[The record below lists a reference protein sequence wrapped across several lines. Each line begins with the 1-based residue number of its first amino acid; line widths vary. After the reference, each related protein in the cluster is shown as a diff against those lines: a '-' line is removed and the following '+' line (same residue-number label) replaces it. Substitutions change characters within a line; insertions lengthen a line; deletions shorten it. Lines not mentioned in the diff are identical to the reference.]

1 MTDPDTPVKAT
12 ATSVRVLEALEAA
25 DGATLTE
32 LDERLDLSKSSI
44 HNHVTT
50 LERLGF
56 VVRDGWTYYPS
67 LRFLQVGAS
76 ARNRYELYDIGR
88 GPVHQL
94 ASASGLAASLVACE
108 RGQGVCLYTA
118 ADGVDERPLVDVGAT
133 QPLHCT
139 APGKAMLAHVDES
152 AAEEMLERADLE
164 ARTENTLTTPEGVRE
179 ERRAIQTQGLAF
191 DREEWREGVR
201 GVAAAIGDT
210 DGSLLGALAVVGEAD
225 ALSGKRFQQ
234 DVPGLVLSSANAIRK
249 TIRQSATR

>member
-12 ATSVRVLEALEAA
+12 ATSVRILELLEAVN
-25 DGATLTE
+25 GATLTE
-32 LDERLDLSKSSI
+32 LAERLELAKSSI

-56 VVRDGWTYYPS
+56 VVRDGWTYHPS
-67 LRFLQVGAS
+67 LRFLEVGAS
-76 ARNRYELYDIGR
+76 ARNRYELYDVGR
-88 GPVHQL
+88 GAAQQL
-94 ASASGLAASLVACE
+94 ASASGLTASLVACE
-108 RGQGVCLYTA
+108 RGQGVCLYA
-118 ADGVDERPLVDVGAT
+118 VADGVGERPLVDVGTT

-139 APGKAMLAHVDES
+139 APGKAMLAHVAED
-152 AAEEMLERADLE
+152 AAEEMLERGDLE
-164 ARTENTLTTPEGVRE
+164 AHTENTLSTRQAIRE

-201 GVAAAIGDT
+201 GVGAAIGDT